1 VLLFIDKIF
10 KGVAKAVEEMERQQA
25 EQAARQLAART
36 AARNRRTAARQ
47 SVEKGAVA
55 PLQLGEQHATKP
67 LQLGEQHATK
77 PPVAAHHVHSK
88 IEHYGDENVFDEYVV
103 EHHDPTDEIVNT
115 VDLSAVQSK
124 SSFESDRTHQIPLA
138 PHALRILSQPSG
150 PRDAFIL
157 NEIFRRPEHRW
168 G

>member
-1 VLLFIDKIF
+1 MLLFIDKIF
-10 KGVAKAVEEMERQQA
+10 KGIAKAVEEMERQQA
-25 EQAARQLAART
+25 EQAARQLATRQ

-47 SVEKGAVA
+47 SVEEGAAA
-55 PLQLGEQHATKP
+55 PLQLGEQHAT
-67 LQLGEQHATK
+67 T
-77 PPVAAHHVHSK
+77 PPVAAHHVHSR
-88 IEHYGDENVFDEYVV
+88 IENYGDENVFDEYVA
-103 EHHDPTDEIVNT
+103 EHHDPADEIVDT
-115 VDLSAVQSK
+115 VDLSAVLSK

-138 PHALRILSQPSG
+138 PHALRILSQPNG

>member
-1 VLLFIDKIF
+1 MLLFIDKIF
-10 KGVAKAVEEMERQQA
+10 KGIAKAVEEMERQQA
-25 EQAARQLAART
+25 EQAARQLATRQ

-47 SVEKGAVA
+47 SVEQGAAA
-55 PLQLGEQHATKP
+55 PLQLGEQHATN
-67 LQLGEQHATK
+67 
-77 PPVAAHHVHSK
+77 PPVAAHHVHSR
-88 IEHYGDENVFDEYVV
+88 IENYGDENVFDEYVA
-103 EHHDPTDEIVNT
+103 EHHDPADEIVDT
-115 VDLSAVQSK
+115 VDLSAVHSK

-138 PHALRILSQPSG
+138 PHALRILSQPNG